1 MAEQQPPKRPDR
13 PDAPGADVSPGKTPA
28 RERRSLYRVADDQS
42 TGRGSLSALSKLRML
57 ERRRAA
63 LKPLEVPEEKPAPDK
78 PSR

>member
-1 MAEQQPPKRPDR
+1 MAQPPPKRPDR
-13 PDAPGADVSPGKTPA
+13 PDAPVDTPPGKAPA
-28 RERRSLYRVADDQS
+28 SERRSLYRVADEQS

-63 LKPLEVPEEKPAPDK
+63 LEPLEPTEDKPAPDK